1 VWSVGVTLAAYAV
14 GQSIHNLDHYLI
26 PIAVAVAVISLI
38 PVVVELRRARL
49 EERRKAARP
58 GLTPEEITPEKITQQ

>member
-1 VWSVGVTLAAYAV
+1 VWSVGVTLAAYGV

-38 PVVVELRRARL
+38 PVAIELRRGKTGQP
-49 EERRKAARP
+49 EGHERAKV
-58 GLTPEEITPEKITQQ
+58 TQS